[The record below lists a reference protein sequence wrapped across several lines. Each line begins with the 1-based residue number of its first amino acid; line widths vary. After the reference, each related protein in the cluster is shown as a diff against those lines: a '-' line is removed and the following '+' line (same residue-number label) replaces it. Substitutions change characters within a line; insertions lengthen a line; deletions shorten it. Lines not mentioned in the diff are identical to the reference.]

1 MSGVFLNVS
10 LEAAAPAPPALREP
24 RLGAHPPLL
33 SEDVQP
39 RAEGKALTLWRRELH
54 RLSSVSAFPP
64 GTALPAGR
72 GVGAPCSSDLHGRA
86 WCFSDCGEAGLVG
99 PEQQCCPG
107 AAGPQQG
114 RPRSAQVP
122 LGNWGAVLSQMG
134 PKEVWSV
141 CPSRQVQSPAPRA
154 HRQNLFFSRAF
165 CLQNSEGPNGGV
177 GAGGKR
183 QQAVLPEA
191 LVSQGQLGRSY
202 WGQLAG
208 VECSRKGCRHEGQ
221 SPGQA
226 WALAGSSVHPL
237 MAQVPATRWCRME
250 SLQSEDRPGRSE
262 PVLVPGAQG
271 GTTGQ
276 SWFTPPGGPSGGGQT
291 DPGGWRSQRA
301 PLHHG
306 EEAVRPLQ

>member
-1 MSGVFLNVS
+1 MFLNVS

-122 LGNWGAVLSQMG
+122 HGNWGAVLSQMG

-141 CPSRQVQSPAPRA
+141 CPSRQVQPQPPGTSTEFI
-154 HRQNLFFSRAF
+154 LFKSI
-165 CLQNSEGPNGGV
+165 
-177 GAGGKR
+177 
-183 QQAVLPEA
+183 LPPKF
-191 LVSQGQLGRSY
+191 R
-202 WGQLAG
+202 
-208 VECSRKGCRHEGQ
+208 
-221 SPGQA
+221 
-226 WALAGSSVHPL
+226 
-237 MAQVPATRWCRME
+237 
-250 SLQSEDRPGRSE
+250 
-262 PVLVPGAQG
+262 GAQR
-271 GTTGQ
+271 
-276 SWFTPPGGPSGGGQT
+276 
-291 DPGGWRSQRA
+291 GGWGW
-301 PLHHG
+301 G
-306 EEAVRPLQ
+306 ETTASSSA